1 MAVRREDTIPAIGG
15 VPDIRIVSMD
25 DGSVLLCQG
34 AKGSPDERFVML
46 HKFQA
51 AEIAGFLWPEGM
63 RPVSGKVN

>member
-1 MAVRREDTIPAIGG
+1 MTVSREDTIPAIRG
-15 VPDIRIVSMD
+15 VQEVRIVTMG

-34 AKGSPDERFVML
+34 AKNSPDEKIITL

-63 RPVSGKVN
+63 RPNFGLAN